1 MVLIGIGEKAVD
13 AFYKAIV
20 SKDETGIEELVNAG
34 QLFGVPVGAKVKVLG
49 AHGFFGSTLEVRILE
64 GRYKGRRG
72 FVSSSLVAGKSE
84 SPKSTPTPGL
94 SPIFENDDN

>member
-1 MVLIGIGEKAVD
+1 MVLIGIDEKAVV

-34 QLFGVPVGAKVKVLG
+34 QL
-49 AHGFFGSTLEVRILE
+49 FGSTLEVRILE

-84 SPKSTPTPGL
+84 SQKSTPTPGL